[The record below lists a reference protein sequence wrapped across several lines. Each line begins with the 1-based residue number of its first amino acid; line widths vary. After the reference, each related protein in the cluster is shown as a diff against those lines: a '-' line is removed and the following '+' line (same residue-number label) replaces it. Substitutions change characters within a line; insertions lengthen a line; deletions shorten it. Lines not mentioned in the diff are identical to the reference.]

1 MEKYSAFRDPGTGIQ
16 PYLTPVPPVGSSS
29 PLQIALPF
37 LYVVGAVRTA
47 LVAAIAALYVV
58 LVSGA
63 CTLLTPIPPIHNI
76 VSYLLTAP
84 LSRLTLLIL
93 GVWWIPVE
101 QVSRKRGRSSESNG
115 SWRPGAG
122 DLIVSNWSSWIEIL
136 WLAFRF
142 NPIFVLP
149 ISSTPVEQPD
159 ASPETRV
166 TGRKTGT
173 GSAAISSPV
182 RHASRRADIV
192 GFRKTSLL
200 RMIMSTGNTPLD
212 ASSGNYSSLEEIRR
226 KATRPLVVFPE
237 CTTSNGRGLLRFAEV
252 FKDRA
257 VPVKGYKVFVLCV
270 RYDPPTVLSPTLSHS
285 IPSALNP
292 LLHVFSLAS
301 TLGPLTMSIRLLS
314 PAESPGSPLFMASEV
329 VTGDVGEDTLSAV
342 CASLISQL
350 GKLKKMSLSWED
362 KVSFLRLYREK
373 QR

>member
-1 MEKYSAFRDPGTGIQ
+1 LK
-16 PYLTPVPPVGSSS
+16 
-29 PLQIALPF
+29 IALPF

-63 CTLLTPIPPIHNI
+63 CTLLIPIPPIYNAL
-76 VSYLLTAP
+76 SYVLTAT
-84 LSRLTLLIL
+84 LSRLTLLVL

-101 QVSRKRGRSSESNG
+101 QVSRKRGRTSESRE

-142 NPIFVLP
+142 DPIFVLP
-149 ISSTPVEQPD
+149 VSSTLVEQQD
-159 ASPETRV
+159 ASPEKRV

-182 RHASRRADIV
+182 RRATRRGDIV

-200 RMIMSTGNTPLD
+200 RMIASTGITPSD
-212 ASSGNYSSLEEIRR
+212 ASSGNYSTLEEIRR
-226 KATRPLVVFPE
+226 EASRPLVVFPE

-257 VPVKGYKVFVLCV
+257 VPVKGYKVFIICV

-285 IPSALNP
+285 IPSMLNP
-292 LLHVFSLAS
+292 LLHVFALAS
-301 TLGPLTMSIRLLS
+301 TFGPLTMSIRLL
-314 PAESPGSPLFMASEV
+314 PPTESPGSPLFMASEV
-329 VTGDVGEDTLSAV
+329 VSGDVGGDTLSAV

-350 GKLKKMSLSWED
+350 GKLKKVNLSWED